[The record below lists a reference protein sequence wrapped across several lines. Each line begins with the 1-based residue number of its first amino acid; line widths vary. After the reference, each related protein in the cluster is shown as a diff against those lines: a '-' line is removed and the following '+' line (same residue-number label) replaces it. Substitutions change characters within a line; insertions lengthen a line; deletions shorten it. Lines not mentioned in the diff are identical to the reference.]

1 MTFHFAFYYNKLLK
15 ESLISFCG
23 ICFSKLTSLNLSL
36 TIWTLC
42 VCICVCVCV
51 CETEQAEGL
60 ICPISIGFCL
70 MFSLWNSYQF
80 YNFIK

>member
-42 VCICVCVCV
+42 VCICVCACVCV
-51 CETEQAEGL
+51 CVCVRERDGAGRGVNL
-60 ICPISIGFCL
+60 P
-70 MFSLWNSYQF
+70 N
-80 YNFIK
+80 